1 MERNQTSCEGPLA
14 LLLAAS
20 LASSFIQPFGQ
31 AVQGGSAQNFLLASC
46 ILFPVLCGILT
57 LYCYRTAG
65 RKRPLLFDGLLAGV
79 LMLSA
84 AMEMMQCQRF
94 YAYVLGPHLPL
105 FWFLLLTFLVT
116 AYCRTMSKGA
126 LARTAQIVL
135 LILGISLMLMVA
147 AVLGLMR
154 VENLSCR
161 PINKETLASGLMM
174 RAMLLPE
181 YLLLPVLADRCKN
194 WKSSCRTAA
203 WMVGL
208 LFVIDG
214 LLAVTA
220 ELVLGSHVKDQAQAL
235 YSVARLGGISVF
247 RRLDALHVCVWLMLY
262 FVKISLYFENA
273 LQLMGGM
280 CRKKQGFQSF
290 ALMFAAT
297 MILFAVVWRCKG
309 MYIYWVQ
316 QGILI
321 ILLLL
326 PLFWRKEGIPVCKE
340 RSNGAS

>member
-1 MERNQTSCEGPLA
+1 MERNQTSCAGPLA
-14 LLLAAS
+14 LLLTAS

-31 AVQGGSAQNFLLASC
+31 AAQGGSAQNFLLASC
-46 ILFPVLCGILT
+46 LLFPVLWGILT
-57 LYCYRTAG
+57 LYCYCTAG
-65 RKRPLLFDGLLAGV
+65 RKRPLFFDGLLAGV

-116 AYCRTMSKGA
+116 AYSRTMSKGA
-126 LARTAQIVL
+126 LARTAQMVL
-135 LILGISLMLMVA
+135 LILAISLILMVT

-154 VENLSCR
+154 IENLSCS
-161 PINKETLASGLMM
+161 PINGKTLASGLTM

-194 WKSSCRTAA
+194 WKSSSHAAA
-203 WMVGL
+203 WMIGL
-208 LFVIDG
+208 LFVADA
-214 LLAVTA
+214 LLAITA
-220 ELVLGSHVKDQAQAL
+220 ELVLGSHAQDQAQAL

-262 FVKISLYFENA
+262 FVKISLYFETA
-273 LQLMGGM
+273 LQLVGGM
-280 CRKKQGFQSF
+280 CRKKPRFQSF

-297 MILFAVVWRCKG
+297 MILFAIVWRWNG
-309 MYIYWVQ
+309 TYIYWVQ
-316 QGILI
+316 QGILSV
-321 ILLLL
+321 LLLL
-326 PLFWRKEGIPVCKE
+326 PLFWRKERIPVCKE